1 MKIFAICCFA
11 VAMFY
16 GWTAVDAMRTGVVS
30 ATVGDS
36 SVEYQREN
44 PQSKYQRTLFARWL
58 SCGGFVALGVVMQ
71 VIAGRFEK
79 LEADDRK

>member
-1 MKIFAICCFA
+1 
-11 VAMFY
+11 MFY
-16 GWTAVDAMRTGVVS
+16 GWIAVDAMRTGVAR

-36 SVEYQREN
+36 SVEHRRDD

-58 SCGGFVALGVVMQ
+58 SCGGFVALGIVMQ

-79 LEADDRK
+79 LESDDGK